1 MVDAMT
7 WGWRYVAAFA
17 WACGSIVA
25 AGCQDNVSTEF
36 PEGLEPLE
44 ENGTPAPPGGPS
56 SEELVLVSSDG
67 EHKRV
72 HGRGFI
78 QASPAAVWAASK
90 DPERVAAD
98 CDTTRHMATVGV
110 EPEYEYGFQMHYE
123 VDDILNVAWDELW
136 RYGTIEGVASAP
148 TFAIIRYQKVFG
160 SDFIT
165 TLEGSAIF
173 LATDV
178 PERTELEFVEHLTAL
193 GGNVDNMKRS
203 MQRRFDILSAVV
215 HGRDIPACP

>member
-1 MVDAMT
+1 MS
-7 WGWRYVAAFA
+7 GW
-17 WACGSIVA
+17 ILA
-25 AGCQDNVSTEF
+25 AGCQDDVTTEF
-36 PEGLEPLE
+36 PPGLEPLE
-44 ENGTPAPPGGPS
+44 DNAAPQPAGGPS

-67 EHKRV
+67 EHKWV
-72 HGRGFI
+72 HGRGYI
-78 QASPAAVWAASK
+78 QAPPGEVWAASK

-110 EPEYEYGFQMHYE
+110 EPDYEYGFQMHYE
-123 VDDILNVAWDELW
+123 VDDVLNVAWDELW
-136 RYGTIEGVASAP
+136 RYGTIEGAVESP

-173 LATDV
+173 LGTDV
-178 PERTELEFVEHLTAL
+178 SGRTELEMIEHLTAL

-203 MQRRFDILSAVV
+203 MQHRYDILSAVV
-215 HGRDIPACP
+215 HRRDLPTCP

>member
-7 WGWRYVAAFA
+7 RGWRYVAALA
-17 WACGSIVA
+17 CSCGSIVA

-44 ENGTPAPPGGPS
+44 ENGAPQPPGGPS
-56 SEELVLVSSDG
+56 SEEITLISSDA
-67 EHKRV
+67 EHKWV
-72 HGRGFI
+72 HGRGYI
-78 QASPAAVWAASK
+78 QVAPALVWAASK
-90 DPERVAAD
+90 EPERMVAD
-98 CDTTRHMATVGV
+98 CDTTSHVATVGT
-110 EPEYEYGFQMHYE
+110 EPDYEYGFEMHYY
-123 VDDILNVAWDELW
+123 VDDVLDVEWDELW
-136 RYGTIEGVASAP
+136 RYGTIEGTVEAP
-148 TFAIIRYQKVFG
+148 TFTIIRYQKVFG

-178 PERTELEFVEHLTAL
+178 PDRTELQFIEHLTAL

-203 MQRRFDILSAVV
+203 MQHRFDTLLAVV